1 ILLKIFN
8 NWMVDLDDP
17 NSKLN
22 VQIKSANIENI
33 AFTQP
38 RKQSEAF
45 YTSRFLN
52 LSNLQKFDNLSQLS
66 QPVYFSDILM
76 FKSNE
81 I

>member
-1 ILLKIFN
+1 
-8 NWMVDLDDP
+8 MVELDDP

-22 VQIKSANIENI
+22 VQIKNAKIENI

-38 RKQSEAF
+38 REQSVAF
-45 YTSRFLN
+45 YTSRLFN
-52 LSNLQKFDNLSQLS
+52 FSNLQKFDNLSQLS
-66 QPVYFSDILM
+66 QPAYFSDILM